1 MAQHLLL
8 RLRAPLIAFGG
19 ETIDNYGVIR
29 DFPALSMVTG
39 LMANALGWDRGDDN
53 LHNRLQE
60 RMVMGAKL
68 DASGERLEDYQTALI
83 YEDDAGWTTHGKAE
97 GRKKSPSYSPMPDG
111 RRGLTLQ
118 RYRQYHADMNVLVA
132 LRLKPA
138 EEAPTLDD
146 LAAALDKPA
155 RPLFVGR
162 KNCLPTDRLLAGL
175 MEADNILSALQLAKP
190 ALSHNVRAQWPDGEG
205 RLPDQQDRTLDVC
218 DERNWTSGVHGGWR
232 PVREGVLLFKP
243 KSITEQEAA

>member
-1 MAQHLLL
+1 MARHLLL

-39 LMANALGWDRGDDN
+39 LFGNAMGWDRGDDA

-60 RMVMGAKL
+60 RMVMGARL
-68 DASGERLEDYQTALI
+68 DADGERLVDFQTAQLQAN
-83 YEDDAGWTTHGKAE
+83 DKGWTSRGVAE
-97 GRKKSPSYSPMPDG
+97 ERAGGAGSYAGPH
-111 RRGLTLQ
+111 L
-118 RYRQYHADMNVLVA
+118 RYRHYHADMNALVA
-132 LRLKPA
+132 LRLQPGD
-138 EEAPTLDD
+138 ESPTLED
-146 LAAALDKPA
+146 LATALDKPA

-162 KNCLPTDRLLAGL
+162 KNCLPTSRLMAGWV
-175 MEADNILSALQLAKP
+175 EADNILSALQFAEP
-190 ALSHNVRAQWPDGEG
+190 ALLHNVRAQWPDGEG

-232 PVREGVLLFKP
+232 PVREGVLRFA
-243 KSITEQEAA
+243 SQSTTDQEVA

>member
-1 MAQHLLL
+1 MARHLLI
-8 RLRAPLIAFGG
+8 RLQAPLIAFGG

-39 LMANALGWDRGDDN
+39 LLANALGWDRGDDT
-53 LHNRLQE
+53 LHNHLQE
-60 RMVMGAKL
+60 RMVMGARL
-68 DASGERLEDYQTALI
+68 EANGERLVDFQTAQLQAN
-83 YEDDAGWTTHGKAE
+83 DKGWTTRGVAE
-97 GRKKSPSYSPMPDG
+97 ERAGGAGSYSGPH
-111 RRGLTLQ
+111 L
-118 RYRQYHADMNVLVA
+118 RYRHYHADMNVLVA

-146 LAAALDKPA
+146 LAAALDKPS

-162 KNCLPTDRLLAGL
+162 KNCLPTDRLMAGWV
-175 MEADNILSALQLAKP
+175 EAENMLSALQLAEP
-190 ALSHNVRAQWPDGEG
+190 VLSHNVRAQWPDGEG

-232 PVREGVLLFKP
+232 PVREGVLRFA
-243 KSITEQEAA
+243 SRSTTEQEAV

>member
-1 MAQHLLL
+1 MARHLLI
-8 RLRAPLIAFGG
+8 RLQAPLIAFGG

-39 LMANALGWDRGDDN
+39 LLANALGWDRGDDT

-60 RMVMGAKL
+60 RMVMGSRL
-68 DASGERLEDYQTALI
+68 DAVGERLEDYQTALI

-97 GRKKSPSYSPMPDG
+97 GRKKSPSYSPMSDG

-118 RYRQYHADMNVLVA
+118 RYRHYHADMNVLVA

-138 EEAPTLDD
+138 QEAPTLDD

-162 KNCLPTDRLLAGL
+162 KNCLPTDRLMAGWI
-175 MEADNILSALQLAKP
+175 EADSILSALQLAEP
-190 ALSHNVRAQWPDGEG
+190 ALSQIVRAQWPDGEG
-205 RLPDQQDRTLDVC
+205 RLPGQHDKGLDVC

-232 PVREGVLLFKP
+232 PVREGLLRFA
-243 KSITEQEAA
+243 SQSTTEEEAA

>member
-1 MAQHLLL
+1 MARHLLM
-8 RLRAPLIAFGG
+8 RLQAPLIAFGG

-39 LMANALGWDRGDDN
+39 LMANALGWDRGDDT

-60 RMVMGAKL
+60 RMVMGARL
-68 DASGERLEDYQTALI
+68 DADGKRLEDYQTALI

-97 GRKKSPSYSPMPDG
+97 GRKKSPSYSPTSDG

-118 RYRQYHADMNVLVA
+118 RYRHYHADMNVLVA

-138 EEAPTLDD
+138 DVSPTLDE
-146 LAAALDKPA
+146 LAAALDRPA

-162 KNCLPTDRLLAGL
+162 MNCLPTGRLMAGWV
-175 MEADNILSALQLAKP
+175 EAEDILSALQLAKP
-190 ALSHNVRAQWPDGEG
+190 AVSHNVRAQWPDGEG
-205 RLPDQQDRTLDVC
+205 RLPDQQDRKLDVC

-232 PVREGVLLFKP
+232 PVREGVLRFASQ
-243 KSITEQEAA
+243 SITEQEAA

>member
-1 MAQHLLL
+1 MARHLLL

-39 LMANALGWDRGDDN
+39 LFGNAMGWDRGDDD

-60 RMVMGAKL
+60 RMVMGARL
-68 DASGERLEDYQTALI
+68 DADGERLVDFQTAQLQAN
-83 YEDDAGWTTHGKAE
+83 DKGWTT
-97 GRKKSPSYSPMPDG
+97 
-111 RRGLTLQ
+111 RGVVEERAGGTGTYAGPHL
-118 RYRQYHADMNVLVA
+118 RYRHYHADMNALVA
-132 LRLKPA
+132 LRLQPA
-138 EEAPTLDD
+138 DESPTLDD

-162 KNCLPTDRLLAGL
+162 KNCLPTDRLMAGWVD
-175 MEADNILSALQLAKP
+175 ADNVLIALQLAEP

-232 PVREGVLLFKP
+232 PVREGLLRFA
-243 KSITEQEAA
+243 SQSTTEQEAA

>member
-1 MAQHLLL
+1 MARHLLL

-39 LMANALGWDRGDDN
+39 LFGNAMGWDRGDDA

-60 RMVMGAKL
+60 RLVMGARL
-68 DASGERLEDYQTALI
+68 DADGERLVDFQTAQLQAN
-83 YEDDAGWTTHGKAE
+83 DKGWTT
-97 GRKKSPSYSPMPDG
+97 
-111 RRGLTLQ
+111 RGVVEERAGGAGTYAGPHL
-118 RYRQYHADMNVLVA
+118 RYRHYHADMNALVA
-132 LRLKPA
+132 LRLQPA
-138 EEAPTLDD
+138 DESPTLED

-162 KNCLPTDRLLAGL
+162 KNCLPTDRL
-175 MEADNILSALQLAKP
+175 MEDWVEADNILSALQLAKP

-205 RLPDQQDRTLDVC
+205 CLPDQQDRTLDVC

-232 PVREGVLLFKP
+232 PVREGLLRFA
-243 KSITEQEAA
+243 SQSTTEQEAACAKTFI